1 VDGHKDGGTMYQ
13 GVIMSGFGGQGI
25 ISAGILLAYSGMV
38 DGKHVTFFPAYG
50 AEMRGGT
57 ANCSVVVSSEEVA
70 SPVVS
75 TPDSLI
81 VMNEPSLARFE
92 PALKPNGLLLINS
105 SLISSKSKR
114 TDINPVMIAANKIA
128 EEIGSV
134 KIANMVMIGA
144 LLNHTKAV
152 SLESVIRT
160 LPKVYPRAKKEMLEM
175 NVEALKRGAGL

>member
-1 VDGHKDGGTMYQ
+1 
-13 GVIMSGFGGQGI
+13 MSGFGGQGI

-75 TPDSLI
+75 HPDSLI

-105 SLISSKSKR
+105 SLVASQPKR
-114 TDINPVMIAANKIA
+114 ADINPVNIPANEIA
-128 EEIGSV
+128 EQIDSV
-134 KIANMVMIGA
+134 KIANMVMLGA
-144 LLNHTKAV
+144 LLGRTKAV
-152 SLESVIRT
+152 SLESIIKT
-160 LPKVYPRAKKEMLEM
+160 LPKVFTRAKKEILDM
-175 NVEALKRGAGL
+175 NVKALKKGAEL

>member
-1 VDGHKDGGTMYQ
+1 MYQ

-75 TPDSLI
+75 SPDSLI
-81 VMNEPSLARFE
+81 VMNEPSLLRFE
-92 PALKPNGLLLINS
+92 PALKPQGLLLINKSLVS
-105 SLISSKSKR
+105 SQPQR
-114 TDINPVMIAANKIA
+114 TDVNVVSMDVNKIA
-128 EEIGSV
+128 EEIGTD
-134 KIANMVMIGA
+134 KCANMVMLGA
-144 LLNHTKAV
+144 LINHTQAV
-152 SLESVIRT
+152 SLKSVIKT
-160 LPKVYPRAKKEMLEM
+160 LPKVFPRAKKEMLEM
-175 NVEALKRGAGL
+175 NTEALKKGSTL

>member
-1 VDGHKDGGTMYQ
+1 MMYQ

-38 DGKHVTFFPAYG
+38 DGKQVTFFPAYG

-75 TPDSLI
+75 YPDSLI
-81 VMNEPSLARFE
+81 VMNEPSLTRFE

-105 SLISSKSKR
+105 SLIASQPKR
-114 TDINPVMIAANKIA
+114 NDVNAVTIDANKIA
-128 EEIGSV
+128 EEIGTV
-134 KIANMVMIGA
+134 KCANMVMLGA
-144 LLNHTKAV
+144 LINHTQAV
-152 SLESVIRT
+152 SLKSMIKT
-160 LPKVYPRAKKEMLEM
+160 LPKVFPRAKKEIQDM
-175 NVEALKRGAGL
+175 NVEALKKGAQL